1 MKNLFK
7 LTLLSVFMLTSMFA
21 VESSLLNSADSKV
34 KVSFEI
40 ETGTVGVLSHT
51 YQSGRTEEGA
61 TRFDY
66 VKQGGQD
73 VLFPFDRYVA
83 NITIKEK
90 HKISLMYQPL
100 KVTTNVT
107 FRDDVM
113 VDSVLFSK
121 GTPMEL
127 SYGFPFYRITYSYS
141 FINSE
146 NFTLAGGLALQA
158 RNANIVF
165 KALDGTAMTVA
176 NNVGPVPSLNLN
188 GRYDFNG
195 GAFLGFEVTGL
206 YASSAIINGASFAFE
221 GSILDASLRGG
232 YTLIDGLDVFAN
244 FRFLGG
250 TSKGESQYIE
260 RNWSET
266 NERYGINNL
275 ATSSFTLGI
284 SLY

>member
-1 MKNLFK
+1 MKKTILV
-7 LTLLSVFMLTSMFA
+7 LLSL
-21 VESSLLNSADSKV
+21 SLLALPMFGANSLINPEEAKV
-34 KVSFEI
+34 KLNFEI
-40 ETGTVGVLSHT
+40 ETGLVGVLSHT
-51 YQSGRTEEGA
+51 YQSGKTEDGA
-61 TRFDY
+61 TNFDY

-83 NITIKEK
+83 NITIKER

-107 FRDDVM
+107 FRDDVRI
-113 VDSVLFSK
+113 DSVLFSE

-127 SYGFPFYRITYSYS
+127 IYGFPFYRLTYSYS
-141 FINSE
+141 FINSD
-146 NFTLAGGLALQA
+146 NFTLAGGVALQV

-165 KALDGTAMTVA
+165 KAIDGSDMTVA
-176 NNVGPVPSLNLN
+176 NNVGLVPSLNLN

-195 GAFLGFEVTGL
+195 GAFLGFEVTGI

-221 GSILDASLRGG
+221 GSLLDASLRGG

-250 TSKGESQYIE
+250 TAKGESQYSE
-260 RNWSET
+260 RNWSQT
-266 NERYGINNL
+266 NELFNINNL
-275 ATSSFTLGI
+275 ATSSFTIGLSI
-284 SLY
+284 Y